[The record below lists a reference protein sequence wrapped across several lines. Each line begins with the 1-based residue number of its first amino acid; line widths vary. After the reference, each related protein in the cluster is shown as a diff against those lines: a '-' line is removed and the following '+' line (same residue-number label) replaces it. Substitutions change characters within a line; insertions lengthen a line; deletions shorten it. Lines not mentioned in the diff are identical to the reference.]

1 MLTAEEAYLK
11 KVYDGTEQPT
21 RLSIEYATTED
32 SGDYS
37 HKDGRTT
44 DVTKIRLSI
53 DGRVKLDSTPI
64 TPWAHVLDFTY
75 TSYVAP
81 SNNNNNNGG

>member
-1 MLTAEEAYLK
+1 MITAEEAYLK
-11 KVYDGTEQPT
+11 KVYDGTELPT
-21 RLSIEYATTED
+21 RLSIEYTTTED

-37 HKDGRTT
+37 NKEGRTT
-44 DVTKIRLSI
+44 DTTKIRLSI
-53 DGRVKLDSTPI
+53 AGRVKLDSMPLTSW
-64 TPWAHVLDFTY
+64 THVLDFTY